1 MNIVK
6 QSKRNQFPTK
16 QVEDDL
22 EIDVIALEDKI
33 QIDYQ
38 SQNTPYTD
46 FEVDAK
52 CDFGNYIYRVWCGHC
67 CLGCFYRSPVS
78 DFWIAEPF
86 YGGINRHNYK
96 SANKAQRAVIKAYL
110 KAKIS

>member
-6 QSKRNQFPTK
+6 QSNRNQFPAK
-16 QVEDDL
+16 QIEDDR

-46 FEVDAK
+46 IEIDAK
-52 CDFGNYIYRVWCGHC
+52 YDFGNYIYREECGHR
-67 CLGCFYRSPVS
+67 CLGCFYRSPVH

-86 YGGINRHNYK
+86 YGGIDRQNHK
-96 SANKAQRAVIKAYL
+96 TANQAQRAVIQAYL